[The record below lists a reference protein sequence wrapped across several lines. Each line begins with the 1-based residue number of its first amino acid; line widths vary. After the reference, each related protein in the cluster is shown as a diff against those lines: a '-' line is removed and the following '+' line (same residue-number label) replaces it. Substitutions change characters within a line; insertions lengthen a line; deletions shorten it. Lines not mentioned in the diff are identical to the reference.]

1 MREIHLRRE
10 LRTLQSV
17 HGSAF
22 HGTESSQIKNLNE
35 GQA

>member
-10 LRTLQSV
+10 LRALQSL
-17 HGSAF
+17 HGSVF
-22 HGTESSQIKNLNE
+22 LCTESSQIKNLNE